1 MASAHERV
9 CHSAEPGS
17 DQLVHLR
24 CHGGAESSCCL
35 SCARLFSLPQLYAR
49 RSAFIRI
56 WWSPFLKRP
65 LSFFDTNP
73 LTSILN
79 RFSKDIGCMDELLPS
94 VFLGAIQMILFAI
107 AAFLLPVVFNPC
119 VLLIGLPLLVLFVI
133 LWGYSLK
140 TARQVRKLEI
150 SCRKPVISHFSET
163 LTGLVTIR
171 THNMQKTFTEEF
183 YRFAIKISL

>member
-1 MASAHERV
+1 MSESAILLGLDQTSWYIYAAMVGGVFMLSIMRASFFFATTLRSSERLHQNMV
-9 CHSAEPGS
+9 VSVLQA
-17 DQLVHLR
+17 
-24 CHGGAESSCCL
+24 
-35 SCARLFSLPQLYAR
+35 
-49 RSAFIRI
+49 
-56 WWSPFLKRP
+56 P

-119 VLLIGLPLLVLFVI
+119 VLLIGLPLFVLFLI

-140 TARQVRKLEI
+140 TMRQVRRLEI

-183 YRFAIKISL
+183 YGFVSRLQF